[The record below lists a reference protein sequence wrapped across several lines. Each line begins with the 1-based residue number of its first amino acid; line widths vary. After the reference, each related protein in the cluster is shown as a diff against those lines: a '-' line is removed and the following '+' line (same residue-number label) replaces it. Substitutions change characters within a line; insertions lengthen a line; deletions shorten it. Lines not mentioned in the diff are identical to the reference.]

1 MLEDEKYSHKY
12 LWLLLQSNTF
22 KCFFFRPF
30 TTPQVLRTG
39 KKAQEVYEDEEEE
52 DKVWLNHFL

>member
-1 MLEDEKYSHKY
+1 M
-12 LWLLLQSNTF
+12 
-22 KCFFFRPF
+22 FFRPF

>member
-1 MLEDEKYSHKY
+1 M
-12 LWLLLQSNTF
+12 
-22 KCFFFRPF
+22 FFFRPF